1 MGHPSRKGF
10 RLVEFEFARNITI
23 GQYIPGASVIHRLDP
38 RAKIIATV
46 ILAAAF
52 AATRSVIGTLLLI
65 GAILLLVRLAG
76 IPIGYA
82 LRGLLPS
89 LSFLIFLLLVQ
100 LLYQGWREPAGRVYF
115 EWGWLRFTR
124 FSVHLVVL
132 AALRFSG
139 YLILLSL
146 LTLTTTAGNLTHG
159 LEILASPLRYVG
171 LPVRELSIMYMIA
184 LRFVPTLA
192 SDLERIA
199 KAQASRGGGIGQQN
213 FWRPD
218 LAARARLP
226 LIVPLFLSA
235 LQRAEDL
242 VLAMEARGFVSG
254 ARRTKFV
261 QLRLTALDPVAV
273 LGSLCIY
280 FSLRQFPWP
289 PLHQLLAGL

>member
-1 MGHPSRKGF
+1 M
-10 RLVEFEFARNITI
+10 EFEFARNITI
-23 GQYIPGASVIHRLDP
+23 GQYIPGASAIHQLDP
-38 RAKIIATV
+38 RTKIIVTI

-52 AATRSVIGTLLLI
+52 AATRSLVGTLFLVTVILLLI
-65 GAILLLVRLAG
+65 RLAG
-76 IPIGYA
+76 IPIPYA

-89 LSFLIFLLLVQ
+89 LGFLVFLLLVQ

-115 EWGWLRFTR
+115 EWGWLRLTR
-124 FSVHLVVL
+124 YSVHLVVL

-159 LEILASPLRYVG
+159 LELLASPLRYIG
-171 LPVRELSIMYMIA
+171 MPVRELSIMYMMA

-192 SDLERIA
+192 ADLEQIM
-199 KAQASRGGGIGQQN
+199 KAQASRGGGLGQRN

-254 ARRTKFV
+254 AQRTKFV
-261 QLRLTALDPVAV
+261 LLRFSALDPVAL

-289 PLHQLLAGL
+289 PLHQWLPGL

>member
-1 MGHPSRKGF
+1 M
-10 RLVEFEFARNITI
+10 EFELARNVTI
-23 GQYIPGASVIHRLDP
+23 GQYIPGASFIHRLDP
-38 RAKIIATV
+38 RTKIIV
-46 ILAAAF
+46 SIILAAAF
-52 AATRSVIGTLLLI
+52 AATRSLLAILLLV
-65 GAILLLVRLAG
+65 GVILLLVRLAG
-76 IPIGYA
+76 IPILYA

-89 LSFLIFLLLVQ
+89 LGFLIFLLLVQ

-115 EWGWLRFTR
+115 EWGWLRLTR
-124 FSVHLVVL
+124 YSVHLVVL

-159 LEILASPLRYVG
+159 LELLASPLRYIGV
-171 LPVRELSIMYMIA
+171 PVRELSIMYMIA

-192 SDLERIA
+192 ADLEQIM
-199 KAQASRGGGIGQQN
+199 KAQASRGGGMGQRN

-242 VLAMEARGFVSG
+242 VLAMEARGFVGG
-254 ARRTKFV
+254 AQRTKFV
-261 QLRLTALDPVAV
+261 QLRFTALDPVV
-273 LGSLCIY
+273 LLGSLGFY

-289 PLHQLLAGL
+289 PLHLWLPGL